1 MIINRGVVCLAH
13 IHLPDG
19 VMPLWWCAVWF
30 VAAALLVGVVV
41 AVAGRRLELRERVMA
56 AFFTVVFSVA
66 MLIPVP
72 SPFGGTHMNMTP
84 LAGVVAGP
92 AASALAVFVVSLVM
106 ALLGHGGV
114 TVLGANVLILYFE
127 CVAAYLSYRAL
138 RRRFSVY
145 ASASAAAFASLFLS
159 TFLASGMLAVSVAG
173 SPSYHLGEFVAESI
187 LVHGL
192 LPEQL
197 VEQLAW
203 NPLVHELIHGYL
215 SGNIW
220 LHDAVQR
227 LSSNPLLPCFWLLTP
242 PHPEELMYAAW
253 RVAELSS
260 PLRFF
265 AVFTATT
272 LPVNLLVAVVEAAVT
287 GVVVQSTVRSRPDV
301 VVAEQGARRVEPVA
315 H

>member
-1 MIINRGVVCLAH
+1 MSH

-56 AFFTVVFSVA
+56 AFFTVVIFVA
-66 MLIPVP
+66 ILIPVP

-92 AASALAVFVVSLVM
+92 SVSALAVFVVSLVM

-114 TVLGANVLILYFE
+114 TVLGANMLILYFE
-127 CVAAYLSYRAL
+127 CVAAYFSYRVL

-145 ASASAAAFASLFLS
+145 ASAFVAALVPLFLS
-159 TFLASGMLAVSVAG
+159 TFLASGMLAVSMAG
-173 SPSYHLGEFVAESI
+173 SPSYYLGEFMAEGI
-187 LVHGL
+187 LIHWL
-192 LPEQL
+192 LPE
-197 VEQLAW
+197 ELAL
-203 NPLVHELIHGYL
+203 NPVVHELIHGYL

-227 LSSNPLLPCFWLLTP
+227 LSSNPLLPWFWLLTS
-242 PHPEELMYAAW
+242 PHFEELMYAAW

-287 GVVVQSTVRSRPDV
+287 GVVVQSTVRSRPDIV
-301 VVAEQGARRVEPVA
+301 AAEQGARRVKSVA